1 LQEEDVP
8 TKVQTLSVAGLVA
21 IIAATSIAVVQL
33 SGQQATPLTGDF
45 RNAAVAEVHDG
56 QGHVLLRGSFAA
68 VDTDD
73 EGEVERLAPLT
84 PASPE
89 VKASGEAEVEY
100 QTDAPGEQEVEF
112 TLKGLAP
119 EAEVALLIDGQRVA
133 TAKAD
138 TRGRISVELAAKAAQ

>member
-1 LQEEDVP
+1 MNRKRQRFSL
-8 TKVQTLSVAGLVA
+8 AGLMVV
-21 IIAATSIAVVQL
+21 IAAASIAVVQL
-33 SGQQATPLTGDF
+33 SGQQTSPLTGDF

-56 QGHVLLRGSFAA
+56 QGHVLLRGSFAP

-73 EGEVERLAPLT
+73 EGEVERLAPLQ

-112 TLKGLAP
+112 TVSGLTVG
-119 EAEVALLIDGQRVA
+119 AEVSLVIDGRRVG

-138 TRGRISVELAAKAAQ
+138 KRGRISVEFAARAAQ

>member
-1 LQEEDVP
+1 M
-8 TKVQTLSVAGLVA
+8 TSKVQMLSVTGL
-21 IIAATSIAVVQL
+21 IAVMVATSIAIVQL
-33 SGQQATPLTGDF
+33 SGEQAASITGDF

-56 QGHVLLRGSFAA
+56 QGHVLLRGSFAPIDA
-68 VDTDD
+68 DD

-89 VKASGEAEVEY
+89 VKGSGEAEVEY

-112 TLKGLAP
+112 TVSGLAVG
-119 EAEVALLIDGQRVA
+119 AEVSLVIDGQRVS

-138 TRGRISVELAAKAAQ
+138 KRGRISVEFAVKAAQ